1 MNKIDELPDTVKL
14 AIANADV
21 PVPLTSMEVKLLLDV
36 IGESSSIKVKDANR
50 LIKKL
55 ENAFALLTVR
65 VNDIVEN
72 NMKNEI
78 AEVIETELNK
88 RKE

>member
-1 MNKIDELPDTVKL
+1 MSTIADLPDHVKL

-36 IGESSSIKVKDANR
+36 IGESDTIKVKDANR

-55 ENAFALLTVR
+55 ENAFALLTTR
-65 VNDIVEN
+65 VNDIVES
-72 NMKNEI
+72 NMKAKI
-78 AEVIETELNK
+78 KEVVESELTK
-88 RKE
+88 KKE